1 MENHDRYDLHDNPYS
16 CGIRTSAKDH
26 ISHQGVVR
34 LIAARESGWE
44 GAVDDIVPLEKAYTE
59 RPMNIDDSMTLL

>member
-1 MENHDRYDLHDNPYS
+1 MRYPH
-16 CGIRTSAKDH
+16 IRQGP
-26 ISHQGVVR
+26 HQGVVR